1 MGSVESS
8 SFPNAL
14 STQQSA
20 EGSSLPEPVSNSL
33 YHDLGDTSSPVTP
46 RSFSSLQNEGID
58 NQLLQAGASNSDPTI
73 LIRVGTE
80 ARSKTPPVTKGAGP
94 PRKLFEPR
102 RMDLQVNLR
111 RMERNLFSDE
121 PTAADGRPVARPLTR
136 VELDSDARRRLVSQ
150 EEPMASYQIKMQGS
164 NGSVEANGWRAR
176 NGGSSTG

>member
-1 MGSVESS
+1 
-8 SFPNAL
+8 
-14 STQQSA
+14 
-20 EGSSLPEPVSNSL
+20 
-33 YHDLGDTSSPVTP
+33 
-46 RSFSSLQNEGID
+46 
-58 NQLLQAGASNSDPTI
+58 
-73 LIRVGTE
+73 
-80 ARSKTPPVTKGAGP
+80 
-94 PRKLFEPR
+94 
-102 RMDLQVNLR
+102 MDLQVNLR